1 MRDRVDRLRA
11 DKEAVRGMG
20 GPHRVDK
27 QHGRGKLTARER
39 VDALL
44 DADSFVELGMLGR
57 QPEQYRR
64 GKDDPTPADGVIT
77 GFGRLDGRPVCLA
90 AYDFLVYG
98 GSMGEVGNRK
108 LARVMKMSLE
118 NGCPFICLGD
128 GSGARVQEHMGSRA
142 AEPLDL
148 FLDIVDMSGY
158 VPTVTAIMG
167 PCFAGHA
174 NVAGLSD
181 FVVMVKGIGSMGISG
196 PPLSEMVIGER
207 LTAAELG
214 GSRLHCS
221 VSGMADLEAANEKE
235 ALAKIQQFLGYFP
248 SNSTQSA
255 PYRTPTDDPDRRE
268 DALLH
273 VVPVNPRR
281 AYDMR
286 RVIRLIVDDGDA
298 MELKPEFAR
307 NVITALAR
315 MNGRVVGVVANQ
327 PLVLAGVIDADASV
341 KTAHFVDLC
350 DAFGIPLIFLMD
362 VPGFM
367 PGQAEEKKGIIR
379 KSAKLIFD
387 LARCTVPKITVV
399 VRKAYGL
406 GYYAMGGRGMAPD
419 LIVAWPTAEI
429 SAMGPEGGVNI
440 LYRREIE
447 ASADPEARRRELI
460 EEFRERV
467 TPQLAAAETFIDDII
482 DPRDTRPLIIRTLE
496 TVQRKAPSRY
506 PKRHAVTPS

>member
-1 MRDRVDRLRA
+1 MDEHLERLRA
-11 DKEAVRGMG
+11 AQDAARSMG
-20 GPHRVDK
+20 GPERVARQHRL
-27 QHGRGKLTARER
+27 GKLTARER

-44 DADSFVELGMLGR
+44 DPGSFVELGMLGR
-57 QPEQYRR
+57 QPEHHRE
-64 GKDDPTPADGVIT
+64 GKDDSTPADGVIT
-77 GFGRLDGRPVCLA
+77 GFGRIDGRPVCLA

-108 LARVMKMSLE
+108 LDRVMKMSLQ

-148 FLDIVDMSGY
+148 FLDLVDMSGY

-181 FVVMVKGIGSMGISG
+181 FVVMVRGIGSMGISG
-196 PPLSEMVIGER
+196 PPLSEIVIGER
-207 LTAAELG
+207 LTAEELG
-214 GSRLHCS
+214 GSRVHCRET
-221 VSGMADLEAANEKE
+221 GMADLEAETE
-235 ALAKIQQFLGYFP
+235 TDALAKIRQFLGYMP
-248 SNSTQSA
+248 TNSTE
-255 PYRTPTDDPDRRE
+255 PPPRRTPTDDPDRRD

-273 VVPVNPRR
+273 LVPTNPRR

-286 RVIRLIVDDGDA
+286 RVIRLLVDHGET

-307 NVITALAR
+307 NLVTALAR

-327 PLVLAGVIDADASV
+327 PLVLAGVIDSDASV
-341 KTAHFVDLC
+341 KAAHFVDLC

-367 PGQAEEKKGIIR
+367 PGQAEEKKGIVR
-379 KSAKLIFD
+379 KSAKLIYD

-399 VRKAYGL
+399 MRKAYGL
-406 GYYAMGGRGMAPD
+406 GYYAMGGRGMGVD

-440 LYRREIE
+440 LYRKEIE
-447 ASADPEARRRELI
+447 ASTDREARRRQLI
-460 EEFRERV
+460 EEFRERI
-467 TPQLAAAETFIDDII
+467 TPRLAAEEAFIDDII
-482 DPRDTRPLIIRTLE
+482 DPRDTRPLIIKTLE
-496 TVQRKAPSRY
+496 MVQRKAAPRY
-506 PKRHAVTPS
+506 PKRHAITPS